1 MNRSEVEEL
10 EDKAMEEEKEKK
22 QLPALYFFDKST
34 LAWLTLGLLIGLL
47 PSFLGGKGHHE
58 KSIVAGSF
66 VRGPWTQD
74 VLELLRGYRWN
85 PWKGEGLPLLNEYE
99 NIKLFLSC
107 NMKRQLHC
115 SEPRHKSQV
124 HS

>member
-34 LAWLTLGLLIGLL
+34 LAWLILGLFIGHL
-47 PSFLGGKGHHE
+47 PSCIGAKGHYCE
-58 KSIVAGSF
+58 KSIVTGSF

-85 PWKGEGLPLLNEYE
+85 PLE
-99 NIKLFLSC
+99 
-107 NMKRQLHC
+107 R
-115 SEPRHKSQV
+115 
-124 HS
+124 